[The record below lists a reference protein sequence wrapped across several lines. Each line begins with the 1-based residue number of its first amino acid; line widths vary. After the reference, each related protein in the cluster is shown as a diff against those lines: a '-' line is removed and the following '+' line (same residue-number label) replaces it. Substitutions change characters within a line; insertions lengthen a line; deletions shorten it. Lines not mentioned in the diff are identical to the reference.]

1 MPLICALYPMV
12 SMSNNFRHIS
22 MPGRPSATPL
32 ARAGQGRASFVIDK
46 VEAMMRQEQTV
57 YLYRR
62 YMKPP
67 PNAKYLHEDPQDM
80 AVWREKIC
88 HWTYSVI
95 DHFEL
100 SRKTVAVSINLFD
113 RYLATQGNRCDG
125 GLALLISLTTLYI
138 AIKVH
143 ERKKIKLSTLTELSR
158 SQFTGADIEEM
169 EIKILQS
176 LSWLVHPP
184 TVVDFISHLLKFLP
198 PSVSMPVRQNVFE
211 LSRYMAELSVCDP
224 FFMEHHSSTVAFA
237 AIINVLDGDMDRGS
251 MISAHCKS
259 DFYKCLEHE
268 LGFYRHRP
276 VVLLVCDRLRTMIAA
291 SGVMSSSGGQN
302 NKQEHIVRASPPTTS
317 AAAAAARKEE
327 RKSDNHSKNVP
338 SAIYENGDTTKVGR
352 RSGSSRSR
360 CSSCDSRNSLG
371 SRGST
376 GSRLFRIKGSLV
388 TPC

>member
-1 MPLICALYPMV
+1 MV
-12 SMSNNFRHIS
+12 SMANNFRHLS
-22 MPGRPSATPL
+22 MPSRLYATLP
-32 ARAGQGRASFVIDK
+32 RGEGRASFVIDK

-62 YMKPP
+62 YIKPP
-67 PNAKYLHEDPQDM
+67 PNAKYLHEDPEDM

-125 GLALLISLTTLYI
+125 SLALLISLTTLYI

-143 ERKKIKLSTLTELSR
+143 EKKKIKLSTLTELSR
-158 SQFTGADIEEM
+158 SQFSGADIEEM
-169 EIKILQS
+169 EVKILQN

-198 PSVSMPVRQNVFE
+198 PAVSMPVRQNIFE

-224 FFMEHHSSTVAFA
+224 FFIEHHPSTIAFS
-237 AIINVLDGDMDRGS
+237 AIINVLDGDMNRS
-251 MISAHCKS
+251 RISAPCRS
-259 DFYKCLEHE
+259 EFYKCLEHE
-268 LGFYRHRP
+268 LGFCRHRP
-276 VVLLVCDRLRTMIAA
+276 VVRLVCDRLQTMIAA
-291 SGVMSSSGGQN
+291 SGVVSSPAGY
-302 NKQEHIVRASPPTTS
+302 NKECFVRASTPPT
-317 AAAAAARKEE
+317 AARME
-327 RKSDNHSKNVP
+327 RSKSDDPSKNMIS
-338 SAIYENGDTTKVGR
+338 SALYEHGGRKVARG
-352 RSGSSRSR
+352 SGTSRS
-360 CSSCDSRNSLG
+360 SSCDSRNSIG